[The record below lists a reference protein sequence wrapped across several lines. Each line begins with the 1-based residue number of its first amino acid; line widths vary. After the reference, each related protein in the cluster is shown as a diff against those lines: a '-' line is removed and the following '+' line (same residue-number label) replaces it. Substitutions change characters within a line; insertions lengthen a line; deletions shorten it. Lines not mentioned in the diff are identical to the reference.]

1 MVKIIDYFLAID
13 LGASSG
19 RHLLGYIIDNKI
31 HLEEVHR
38 FKNELYL
45 KDGKI
50 CWNLDYLFNE
60 ILIGMAKCKKLNKI
74 PTSVAID
81 TWGVDFVLLDK
92 RNNVIGDFISYRDS
106 RTKGLIED
114 ISKHFSKESI
124 YKKTGIQFQEFNT
137 LYQLKATP
145 KKNLEK
151 TISFLMVPDFFNFL
165 LTGKMINEYTNL
177 TTTQLLNIDKTSCD
191 EELLEY
197 LEVGKNIFKEIG
209 FPKKNLGELKKEIAD
224 FIGYN
229 CDVILA
235 PTHDT
240 ACAFMANILNDS
252 TDGIIISSGTWSLIG
267 MEIDKPLTC
276 KKSLKY
282 NFTNEGG
289 FDKKYR
295 FLKNIMGLWI
305 IQEVAKNLNY
315 EYSFEELVN
324 LAIKNKNFTT
334 VFNVND
340 NRFFIAENMIEE
352 INKYCLENALTPP
365 SNVGELAICVYR
377 SLALSYKEA
386 IKELEEI
393 SGKTFKEINIL
404 GGGCQNTL
412 LNELIKEELNL
423 NILIGP
429 IEATGL
435 GNILTQM
442 ISKNIL
448 KDRFEAKKIIKN
460 TINSGVKI

>member
-1 MVKIIDYFLAID
+1 MSKIDYFLAID

-19 RHLLGYIIDNKI
+19 RHLLGYIEDNKI
-31 HLEEVHR
+31 HLEEIHR

-45 KDGKI
+45 KQEKI
-50 CWNLDYLFNE
+50 CWKLDYLFDE
-60 ILIGMAKCKKLNKI
+60 IILGMKKCKELNKI
-74 PTSVAID
+74 PTSLAID

-92 RNNVIGDFISYRDS
+92 NNKVIDDFISYRDK
-106 RTKGLIED
+106 RTHGLINEVTKD
-114 ISKHFSKESI
+114 ISKDLI

-137 LYQLKATP
+137 LYQLKATS
-145 KKNLEK
+145 KKILDK
-151 TISFLMVPDFFNFL
+151 TSSFLMVPDFFNFL
-165 LTGKMINEYTNL
+165 LTGKMVNEYTNF
-177 TTTQLLNIDKTSCD
+177 TTTQLLNIDSNIYD
-191 EELLEY
+191 EDLLK
-197 LEVGKNIFKEIG
+197 LIKIDKNIFKEIH
-209 FPKKNLGELKKEIAD
+209 FPKTNLGNLKKEIID
-224 FIGYN
+224 KVGFD

-240 ACAFMANILNDS
+240 ASAFMANILDEKKN
-252 TDGIIISSGTWSLIG
+252 GIILSSGTWSLIG
-267 MEIDKPLTC
+267 IETNQPLTS
-276 KKSLKY
+276 KKALEY

-315 EYSFEELVN
+315 EYSFQNLVD
-324 LAIKNKNFTT
+324 LALQNKHYKST
-334 VFNVND
+334 FNVND

-352 INKYCLENALTPP
+352 INTYFIENNIIPP
-365 SNVGELAICVYR
+365 SNVGEIAICVYR
-377 SLALSYKEA
+377 SLALSYKNA

-393 SGKTFKEINIL
+393 TQQTFSEINIL

-412 LNELIKEELNL
+412 LNNLIKEETNL
-423 NILIGP
+423 NIIVGP

-442 ISKNIL
+442 ISKNTL
-448 KDRFEAKKIIKN
+448 KNRLEAKKILKN